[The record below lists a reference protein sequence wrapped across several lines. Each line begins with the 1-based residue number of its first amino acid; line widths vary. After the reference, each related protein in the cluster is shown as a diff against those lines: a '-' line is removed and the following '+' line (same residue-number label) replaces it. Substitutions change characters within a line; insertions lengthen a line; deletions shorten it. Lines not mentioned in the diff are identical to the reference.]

1 MIYFSIPALVETNK
15 DALIKELN
23 KRELRYFLLNN
34 PFKVSSELTPDERSM
49 GGVYTSVINTD
60 KQEEQLVT
68 YFHKILPEDIDENNI
83 KCPFL
88 ELNEHATEY
97 TRENRKSKD
106 AIVAW
111 QLSKAATYNGKMLF
125 KPKQEITVN
134 SDIKL
139 VDRFNFNSN

>member
-1 MIYFSIPALVETNK
+1 MAPDK
-15 DALIKELN
+15 QGELS
-23 KRELRYFLLNN
+23 KLM
-34 PFKVSSELTPDERSM
+34 SELYEIA
-49 GGVYTSVINTD
+49 V
-60 KQEEQLVT
+60 QL
-68 YFHKILPEDIDENNI
+68 KGLSILPEDIDENNI

-139 VDRFNFNSN
+139 VDKFNFNSN